1 MCTGVFAHITNRQ
14 NVLLQS
20 LWAGSNVSGCSLPHG
35 VGCCRLLR
43 HVIDRCFSICRCAS
57 ISAAPPW
64 PPHSSSLARTA
75 HPSSQGSRLCL
86 QLCTP
91 APATIGS
98 AAKRQLEMSETPA
111 ASPSRPL
118 SRLLL
123 LLPVLVTVVAPLIR
137 ALAPSAAAA
146 VVAWDFQK

>member
-1 MCTGVFAHITNRQ
+1 
-14 NVLLQS
+14 
-20 LWAGSNVSGCSLPHG
+20 
-35 VGCCRLLR
+35 
-43 HVIDRCFSICRCAS
+43 
-57 ISAAPPW
+57 
-64 PPHSSSLARTA
+64 
-75 HPSSQGSRLCL
+75 
-86 QLCTP
+86 
-91 APATIGS
+91 
-98 AAKRQLEMSETPA
+98 MSETPA